1 LKKTKR
7 YRWIFWLLII
17 AFVWFIVTRQ
27 TEIKNLIHVLS
38 QGQWQWILAAVL
50 LQILFFVFYALTIQ
64 SSYFAVETQGRFL
77 EILPLI
83 VISVFVNTVTPSAGT
98 AGIALFARD
107 AKRRGK
113 SGVKA
118 TSANLLA
125 TVIEYSAFLL
135 ILVVGMVHLFIQHD
149 LEIYEIIASLA
160 LVVWIGIQT
169 AVLLLGLWR
178 PALLRKLLDYVQRFI
193 NIIFTLL
200 KRPQKMK
207 VIWAEKT
214 AGEFTTAAVAISR
227 HKTRLVQ
234 TFGIALGMQALNV
247 SCLYALFL
255 AFKHPIQFGALV
267 AGYAMGILFV
277 NISPLPQG
285 IGIVEGV
292 MTLVYTS
299 LNVPGAVA
307 LVITLAFRGLTFWFP
322 FLLGFILLRLAK

>member
-7 YRWIFWLLII
+7 FRWIFWLLII

-27 TEIKNLIHVLS
+27 TEIKNLVHVLS

-50 LQILFFVFYALTIQ
+50 LQILFYVFYALMIQ
-64 SSYFAVETQGRFL
+64 SAFSAVETQGRFL
-77 EILPLI
+77 EILPLT
-83 VISVFVNTVTPSAGT
+83 VIAVFVNTVTPTAGT

-107 AKRRGK
+107 AKRRGR

-118 TSANLLA
+118 TSGNLLA
-125 TVIEYSAFLL
+125 TVIEFSAFLL
-135 ILVVGMVHLFIQHD
+135 VLVVGMVHLFIQHD
-149 LEIYEIIASLA
+149 LKIYEIIASIA
-160 LVVWIGIQT
+160 LVIWIGIQT

-193 NIIFTLL
+193 KIIFTLL

-214 AGEFTTAAVAISR
+214 AGEFTTAAVAIGR

-267 AGYAMGILFV
+267 AGYAMGILFL

-299 LNVPGAVA
+299 LHVPGAVA
-307 LVITLAFRGLTFWFP
+307 LVITLAFRGLTVWFP